1 MKTIHTYDQISM
13 RMATLGK
20 PSISKLLVGEEEW
33 QLDQVK
39 PGGELYPCF
48 EADIPTW
55 LVEATTQIMWNH

>member
-13 RMATLGK
+13 RMATPGK

-33 QLDQVK
+33 QLEQVK

-48 EADIPTW
+48 EADIPT
-55 LVEATTQIMWNH
+55 